1 MYNLFYKY
9 LENTELDKNC
19 LLFIYKN
26 KQQSNFVVPSCQ
38 NHIKGDFYID
48 DIISCLVKKTE
59 IFKISV
65 GIIFKINYSLILC
78 TLHGCPRIRIFV
90 ERRYI

>member
-26 KQQSNFVVPSCQ
+26 KQQSNIAVPSCQ

-48 DIISCLVKKTE
+48 DIISCLVKK
-59 IFKISV
+59 
-65 GIIFKINYSLILC
+65 N
-78 TLHGCPRIRIFV
+78 
-90 ERRYI
+90 